1 MNKITIIGNLTR
13 DPELRATGDGTAV
26 CSFTVAVNR
35 RVKPGEHPEADYFRV
50 TAWRQLGENCHRYL
64 LKGRKVAIV
73 GSVRVS
79 TYTAADGITR
89 ASLDLTADDV
99 EFLTPRAA
107 GGEAERDTPPGE
119 AFVPVDPKDL
129 PEFI

>member
-1 MNKITIIGNLTR
+1 MNKLLIIGNLTR

-50 TAWRQLGENCHRYL
+50 TAWRQLGENCARFL
-64 LKGRKVAIV
+64 KKGRKAAVI

-79 TYTAADGITR
+79 TFTGVAGSTR
-89 ASLDLTADDV
+89 ASLEVTADEV

-107 GGEAERDTPPGE
+107 GDHEADSAPGE